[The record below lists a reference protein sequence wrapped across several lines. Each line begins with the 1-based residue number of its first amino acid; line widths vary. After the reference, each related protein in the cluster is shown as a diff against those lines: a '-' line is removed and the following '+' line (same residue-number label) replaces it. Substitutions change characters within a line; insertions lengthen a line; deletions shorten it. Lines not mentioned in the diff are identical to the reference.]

1 MNYEIGLELIQN
13 LKKRGININNFIR
26 SLRLDAFLLDDVET
40 SDFDWQNTIETH
52 EPFKGTGTIILTD
65 KISEQLFELND
76 GIIYNKLGTP
86 LGSYLPYKDN
96 LVPKNFKNEF
106 DIIIDPITGEPLNE
120 YKLIH
125 SIFHDLNI
133 EIEYCKYRYDI
144 ETNKLILT
152 NHVL

>member
-1 MNYEIGLELIQN
+1 MNHEIGLELIQN
-13 LKKRGININNFIR
+13 LKERGININNFIR
-26 SLRLDAFLLDDVET
+26 SLSLDAFLLDDVET

-52 EPFKGTGTIILTD
+52 KEFKGTSTIILTD
-65 KISEQLFELND
+65 KISEQSFELND

-86 LGSYLPYKDN
+86 LGSYLPYKDS
-96 LVPKNFKNEF
+96 LVPKNFKNQF

-125 SIFHDLNI
+125 SIFHDLDT

-144 ETNKLILT
+144 DNNKLILT
-152 NHVL
+152 NNVL

>member
-1 MNYEIGLELIQN
+1 MNHEIGLELIRN
-13 LKKRGININNFIR
+13 LTERGININNFIR
-26 SLRLDAFLLDDVET
+26 SMSLDAFLLDDVET

-52 EPFKGTGTIILTD
+52 KEFKGTGTIILTD
-65 KISEQLFELND
+65 KIIEQSFELND

-86 LGSYLPYKDN
+86 LGSYLPYKDS
-96 LVPKNFKNEF
+96 LVPKKFKNQF
-106 DIIIDPITGEPLNE
+106 DIIIDPITREALNE

-144 ETNKLILT
+144 YTNKLILT
-152 NHVL
+152 NNVL